1 MKASVYLGRE
11 RVAFQEVDSP
21 KRKEGEAL
29 LRVKRVGICGTDLH
43 VYLGDLDWRVKVP
56 LVMGHELCAEVV
68 EAPSGG
74 DVVPGDR
81 VVVEPTV
88 SCGRCIACRRGH
100 RHVCQRLNFM
110 GVDSWGAFQEY
121 WCVPQDRLHKIPE
134 ALDDVE
140 GALVEP
146 LAVAVHDVRRA
157 PMEVGDR
164 AVVIG
169 GGPIGLLVALVAR
182 LAGAEVV
189 VSEVNP
195 FRIEKARAFGLQ
207 AVNPKEE
214 DLKAWVNRWTDGD
227 GADLVFE
234 VSGNPAGARA
244 MTEVVRV
251 RGTIC
256 LVGIHAQPPPVD
268 LQQFFARELS
278 LVGCRVYEPV
288 DFDRAIRIAASGQLD
303 LRAMVT
309 DILPLKDAA
318 QGFEKM
324 RQGGDVMKVL
334 LDCQG

>member
-1 MKASVYLGRE
+1 MKAVVYLGKE
-11 RVAFQEVDSP
+11 RVELREVDPP
-21 KRKEGEAL
+21 KRREGEVL

-43 VYLGDLDWRVKVP
+43 VYQGDLDWRVKVP

-68 EAPSGG
+68 EAGPGAG
-74 DVVPGDR
+74 VACGDR

-88 SCGRCIACRRGH
+88 SCGRCPACRRGH

-121 WCVPQDRLHKIPE
+121 WCVPQDRLHKIPD

-157 PMEVGDR
+157 PVEVGDR

-182 LAGAEVV
+182 LAGAEVALT
-189 VSEVNP
+189 EVNP
-195 FRIEKARAFGLQ
+195 FRLEKARAFGLR

-214 DLKAWVNRWTDGD
+214 DLKRWVEEWTEGA

-234 VSGNPAGARA
+234 VSGSPAGARA
-244 MTEVVRV
+244 MTEVARV

-256 LVGIHAQPPPVD
+256 LVGMHAAPPAVD
-268 LQQFFARELS
+268 LHQFFARELS

-288 DFDRAIRIAASGQLD
+288 DFDRAIRVAASGALD
-303 LRAMVT
+303 LKAMVT

-324 RQGGDVMKVL
+324 RQGGTVMKVL
-334 LDCQG
+334 LDCEG

>member
-1 MKASVYLGRE
+1 MKAAVYLGKE
-11 RVAFQEVDSP
+11 RVEFREVDP
-21 KRKEGEAL
+21 PRRGAGEVL

-56 LVMGHELCAEVV
+56 LVMGHEMCAEVV
-68 EAPSGG
+68 EAPPDAG
-74 DVVPGDR
+74 VVPGDR

-88 SCGRCIACRRGH
+88 SCGRCLACRRGH
-100 RHVCQRLNFM
+100 RHVCERLNFM

-121 WCVPQDRLHKIPE
+121 WCVPQDRLHRIPD

-164 AVVIG
+164 ALVIG

-182 LAGAEVV
+182 LAGAEVALA
-189 VSEVNP
+189 EVNP
-195 FRIEKARAFGLQ
+195 FRLEKARAFGLR

-214 DLKAWVNRWTDGD
+214 DLKAWVEGWTDGA
-227 GADLVFE
+227 GADLAFE
-234 VSGNPAGARA
+234 VSGSPSGARA
-244 MTEVVRV
+244 MTQVVRV

-268 LQQFFARELS
+268 LQQFLARELS

-288 DFDRAIRIAASGQLD
+288 DFDRAIRIAASGALN
-303 LRAMVT
+303 LKAMVT
-309 DILPLKDAA
+309 DILPLKDAT

-324 RQGGDVMKVL
+324 KRGGAVMKVL